1 MSARRLILPAV
12 VVAAWSVCPMVGLV
26 HAEEAVTSQALTTKA
41 WKSLGA
47 GDLEDALEATVK
59 CRELFAA
66 EAKTQQAAL
75 DDFLPPEKGHDA
87 WALNDVG
94 TCLFIEGQAH
104 EKAGRTAAAV
114 TAYRQLVDDYRF
126 AQCWDEKGWFW
137 KPSQAAADRIKVLE
151 FDEALAP

>member
-1 MSARRLILPAV
+1 MSARRLILPAALL
-12 VVAAWSVCPMVGLV
+12 AAWSVCPLGGLV
-26 HAEEAVTSQALTTKA
+26 HADEAVTSQALTTRA
-41 WKSLGA
+41 WKSLGT
-47 GDLEDALEATVK
+47 GDLEDALEATAT

-66 EAKTQQAAL
+66 EATSQQAAL
-75 DDFLPPEKGHDA
+75 EDFLPPEKGHDA

-94 TCLFIEGQAH
+94 TCLFIEGQVH

-114 TAYRQLVDDYRF
+114 TAYRRLVDDYRF

-137 KPSQAAADRIKVLE
+137 KPSQAAADRLEVLE